1 MGDKGATGEVPVDT
15 VDFGSMLDR
24 DIWGYFPVKL
34 VPGITGLAAIV
45 ILTRNLEPE
54 EYGTYSVVIATVLL
68 IVQMFGT
75 WLSNAVLYVY
85 PDYQNKNDR
94 AFLHHTFKLQGIA
107 ASVAVLFGYTAILLI
122 THNHLLGLI
131 GALIIVAQL
140 FQSLMTTFLQSTRRV
155 GGQAVSVIVQSLAQL
170 GVLCGLIYLVKG
182 KEEAALSAVLAG
194 YISCIPVLLFQTFAL
209 SRKKLTGNDLAV
221 GHLFGKLLSYG
232 MPMCMWFFATQ
243 FYTIGDRI
251 LLKLIGST
259 TGLGEYASFRDLAT
273 GGAGFLTMPILMAS
287 HPIIMAMWKRGIERS
302 LIEQLMTRNLVI
314 LTILFVPIFVAVD
327 LCGPELIMGL
337 LGGKYLLPKPT
348 MLLVVGSIFLG
359 SVTMYVQKGLE
370 VTGRT
375 LQMSK
380 LALVAAII
388 SLFGNVVLIP
398 NYGVRGAAMMVVVVQ
413 LLYLTF
419 VWYATKGTLRATI
432 PIRFVGKLAL
442 WAIGVELVCRLLE
455 GVSGPLGSF
464 LGSRF
469 VRVIVLVGATC
480 ALYAANDRVS
490 SVGKAII
497 RAFKRAKQ

>member
-1 MGDKGATGEVPVDT
+1 
-15 VDFGSMLDR
+15 
-24 DIWGYFPVKL
+24 
-34 VPGITGLAAIV
+34 
-45 ILTRNLEPE
+45 
-54 EYGTYSVVIATVLL
+54 
-68 IVQMFGT
+68 
-75 WLSNAVLYVY
+75 
-85 PDYQNKNDR
+85 
-94 AFLHHTFKLQGIA
+94 
-107 ASVAVLFGYTAILLI
+107 
-122 THNHLLGLI
+122 
-131 GALIIVAQL
+131 
-140 FQSLMTTFLQSTRRV
+140 
-155 GGQAVSVIVQSLAQL
+155 
-170 GVLCGLIYLVKG
+170 
-182 KEEAALSAVLAG
+182 
-194 YISCIPVLLFQTFAL
+194 
-209 SRKKLTGNDLAV
+209 
-221 GHLFGKLLSYG
+221 
-232 MPMCMWFFATQ
+232 
-243 FYTIGDRI
+243 
-251 LLKLIGST
+251 
-259 TGLGEYASFRDLAT
+259 
-273 GGAGFLTMPILMAS
+273 
-287 HPIIMAMWKRGIERS
+287 
-302 LIEQLMTRNLVI
+302 
-314 LTILFVPIFVAVD
+314 VD